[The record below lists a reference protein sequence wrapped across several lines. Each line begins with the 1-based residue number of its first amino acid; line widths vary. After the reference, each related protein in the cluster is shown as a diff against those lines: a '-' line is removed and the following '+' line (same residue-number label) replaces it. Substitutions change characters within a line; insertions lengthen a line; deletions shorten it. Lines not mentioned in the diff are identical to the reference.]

1 MDKILHLLPLIMNFF
16 LSILFKKTPQ
26 LIMLQD
32 ISLFDIS
39 LRLVYSLLNNNTLL
53 EALLGMDLIL
63 CEKTQRKL
71 KNSLK
76 KQFKSF

>member
-63 CEKTQRKL
+63 CERNSKKT
-71 KNSLK
+71 K
-76 KQFKSF
+76 KFFEKTI